1 MTKLPLGI
9 GLSLAIV
16 GSSFGADLPSYKAP
30 APPPPLAF
38 SWTGFY
44 GGVNIGYGF
53 GAGGAETGGLLD
65 PFLVDPPSAAFWSFG
80 QNLSG
85 VLGGGQVGF
94 NWQVSPW
101 LVLGVEADMQG
112 ADLHARRNVLVKG
125 VFLGDL
131 SSINSVN
138 AVDWFGSVR
147 GRVGLVLPSW
157 PNALVYGT
165 GGFAY
170 GGVTN
175 AVSVANSP
183 PPPPGGV
190 QFGRSLFNEV
200 RTGWTAGGGVEW
212 SPLSFPS
219 WSLKVEY
226 FYTDLGSATQTF
238 TSFTPSLDNT
248 IFIASHVSPVRW
260 QTVRAGVNWRFNP
273 FSVGPVLAKY

>member
-1 MTKLPLGI
+1 MIKLPLGI
-9 GLSLAIV
+9 GLSLAIA
-16 GSSFGADLPSYKAP
+16 GSCFGADLPSYKAP
-30 APPPPLAF
+30 APTPPLAF
-38 SWTGFY
+38 TWTGFY

-53 GAGGAETGGLLD
+53 GAGGAETGALLD
-65 PFLVDPPSAAFWSFG
+65 PFIGDPPSAAFWSFG
-80 QNLSG
+80 QNLNG
-85 VLGGGQVGF
+85 VLGGGQIGF

-101 LVLGVEADMQG
+101 LVLGGEADIQG
-112 ADLHARRNVLVKG
+112 TDLHAQRNVPVKG
-125 VFLGDL
+125 LFLGDF

-138 AVDWFGSVR
+138 AVDWFGSIR
-147 GRVGLVLPSW
+147 GRAGLVLPSW
-157 PNALVYGT
+157 PNVLVYGA

-170 GGVTN
+170 GGVNN

-183 PPPPGGV
+183 LPPGGV
-190 QFGRSLFNEV
+190 QFGRSLLNEV

-226 FYTDLGSATQTF
+226 LYTDLGSATQNLA
-238 TSFTPSLDNT
+238 SFTPSLADT
-248 IFIASHVSPVRW
+248 VFVASHVSPVRW